1 MVDSPDRHSGDPA
14 DWLPRLAELAHDAG
28 RPLAVVATVT
38 RIPHG
43 WAGAAAVIGN
53 AVPRLTTTLT
63 NTRAAGPD
71 SADRPL
77 TRNPLTRNPPT
88 RNRGRKVTVLRL
100 ARSELKR
107 MTGGLLPKLTILA
120 LALVP
125 LLYGAVYLYANWDPY
140 GKLNQIDAALVVQD
154 SGAASA
160 DGTRLEAGRKVA
172 ESLVEG
178 HVFNW
183 KTVAST
189 EEADQGVSNG
199 TYAFAL
205 KIPQDFSANLVS
217 PGSFDAANQAMLNV
231 TTNDANNYLL
241 STIVDKLT
249 TAVHTR
255 SPRRWARRPPTSS
268 SPDSAPSIPRCS
280 RPPTAPAGL
289 ADGVA
294 RLHDGTV
301 TLHRAPASSTPA
313 PPSSTTARSS
323 SGTAPRPQRRGRPAQ
338 QRPHPAQGQDGGPAR
353 RRPTAGRRRRP
364 GGGRQRR
371 AQHPDAGRP
380 GQLAAAQQAAQQAA
394 AQGQR
399 GRVVASTSRLVATG
413 VLSQEQADKVVADV
427 DATPAPPAA
436 PSPAAAASAAKLQ
449 AAAAQVQKL
458 ADGAAAVS
466 AGASQLAGAAPAL
479 SDAVAKASAGA
490 DQLAGGS
497 AALAAGQQ
505 NAVDGAGKLVQ
516 GAQKLDDGAAQLE
529 SGAAKA
535 SDGAGTLAGEL
546 AQGAGKVPNPDDAQ
560 KNSLSK
566 VMADPVAVSN
576 VSQAKAG
583 SYGAGLAPFFL
594 TLALWIGIFML
605 VQAMRPVTQRALAS
619 NAPAWKI
626 AAGGWLPFLAV
637 SAVQASLL
645 TLVVDVGLGLD
656 PAHPVL
662 MWFLMLAA
670 AMAFSAIIQGVV
682 ALLGSPGK
690 LVVLILLVLQLVS
703 SGGTFPWQTTPEPLH
718 VVHQILPMGYVVSGM
733 RHLIYGADLAIILPT
748 MLGLVGYTLLG
759 LAMSTVAVRKNKYWT
774 LKTLKPEIAV

>member
-1 MVDSPDRHSGDPA
+1 
-14 DWLPRLAELAHDAG
+14 
-28 RPLAVVATVT
+28 
-38 RIPHG
+38 
-43 WAGAAAVIGN
+43 
-53 AVPRLTTTLT
+53 
-63 NTRAAGPD
+63 
-71 SADRPL
+71 
-77 TRNPLTRNPPT
+77 
-88 RNRGRKVTVLRL
+88 VTVLRL

-154 SGAASA
+154 SGATSA

-172 ESLVEG
+172 ESLVDG
-178 HVFNW
+178 HTFNW

-189 EEADQGVSNG
+189 AEADQGVSNG

-217 PGSFDAANQAMLNV
+217 PGSFDAAHQAMLNV

-249 TAVHTR
+249 TAVHTTV
-255 SPRRWARRPPTSS
+255 AKEVGEE
-268 SPDSAPSIPRCS
+268 
-280 RPPTAPAGL
+280 TANQLLTGFGTIHTQMLKASDGAGQL
-289 ADGVA
+289 ADGVT

-301 TLHRAPASSTPA
+301 PLHQGTGELKTGATELYDGQVKLRDGATSLSAGAGQLSGGLTQLKDKTDALPAN
-313 PPSSTTARSS
+313 
-323 SGTAPRPQRRGRPAQ
+323 AQ
-338 QRPHPAQGQDGGPAR
+338 QLADGAAQVA
-353 RRPTAGRRRRP
+353 AGNAALNT
-364 GGGRQRR
+364 QVQ
-371 AQHPDAGRP
+371 AIP
-380 GQLAAAQQAAQQAA
+380 GQLAAAERATQQAAQQAA

-399 GRVVASTSRLVATG
+399 SRVVASTSRLVAAG

-427 DATPAPPAA
+427 DATAAPPAPPAA
-436 PSPAAAASAAKLQ
+436 SAAAPAAAKLQ

-458 ADGAAAVS
+458 ADGSAAVS
-466 AGASQLAGAAPAL
+466 AGAAQLAAATPAL
-479 SDAVAKASAGA
+479 SEAVAEASTGA
-490 DQLAGGS
+490 DQLTGGS

-529 SGAAKA
+529 SGAAAA
-535 SDGAGTLAGEL
+535 SDGAGTLAAEL
-546 AQGAGKVPNPDDAQ
+546 AQGAGKVPNPDDTQ
-560 KNSLSK
+560 KDSISK

-594 TLALWIGIFML
+594 TLSLWIGIFML

-626 AAGGWLPFLAV
+626 AAGGWLPFLTVA
-637 SAVQASLL
+637 AVQASLL

-748 MLGLVGYTLLG
+748 LLGLVGYTLLG
-759 LAMSTVAVRKNKYWT
+759 LAMSTLAVRKNKYWT
-774 LKTLKPEIAV
+774 LKTLKPEISV

>member
-1 MVDSPDRHSGDPA
+1 M
-14 DWLPRLAELAHDAG
+14 
-28 RPLAVVATVT
+28 
-38 RIPHG
+38 
-43 WAGAAAVIGN
+43 
-53 AVPRLTTTLT
+53 
-63 NTRAAGPD
+63 
-71 SADRPL
+71 
-77 TRNPLTRNPPT
+77 
-88 RNRGRKVTVLRL
+88 TVLRL

-154 SGAASA
+154 SGAESA
-160 DGTRLEAGRKVA
+160 DGTRLEAGTKVA
-172 ESLVEG
+172 EGLVDG

-183 KTVAST
+183 KTVSST
-189 EEADQGVSNG
+189 AEADQGVSNG

-205 KIPQDFSANLVS
+205 KIPEDFSANLVS

-249 TAVHTR
+249 TAVHT
-255 SPRRWARRPPTSS
+255 SVAKEVGEE
-268 SPDSAPSIPRCS
+268 
-280 RPPTAPAGL
+280 TANQLLTGFGTIHTQMLKASDGAAQL

-301 TLHRAPASSTPA
+301 TLHQGTGEL
-313 PPSSTTARSS
+313 TTGATELYNGEVKLRDGATSLNAGAGQLS
-323 SGTAPRPQRRGRPAQ
+323 SGLRQLKDKTAALPADAQ
-338 QRPHPAQGQDGGPAR
+338 QLADGAAQVA
-353 RRPTAGRRRRP
+353 AGNAALS
-364 GGGRQRR
+364 
-371 AQHPDAGRP
+371 AQMRTIP
-380 GQLAAAQQAAQQAA
+380 GQLAAAEQAAQQAA
-394 AQGQR
+394 QEAAAQTQR
-399 GRVVASTSRLVATG
+399 SRVVASTSRLVAAG
-413 VLSQEQADKVVADV
+413 VLSQDQADQVVADV
-427 DATPAPPAA
+427 DASPPAA
-436 PSPAAAASAAKLQ
+436 VSGSGGASASTAAAAKLQ

-458 ADGAAAVS
+458 ADGSAAVS

-479 SDAVAKASAGA
+479 TDAVAKASAGA

-516 GAQKLDDGAAQLE
+516 GAQRLDDGAAQLE
-529 SGAAKA
+529 SGAATA
-535 SDGAGTLAGEL
+535 SEGAGTLAGEL

-560 KNSLSK
+560 KGSLSK

-690 LVVLILLVLQLVS
+690 FVVLILLVLQLVS

-733 RHLIYGADLAIILPT
+733 RHLIYGADLTIILPT

-759 LAMSTVAVRKNKYWT
+759 LAMSTVAARKNKYWT